1 MENRCIYNN
10 SYNHLMWFISQY
22 ALLSI
27 LLYSSL
33 LSTNYG
39 FLRNSNAIITVQT
52 RLFLNSKM
60 EQKLP
65 SMDNYISRESIS
77 ELLDEVDRSSIKE
90 LYFTN
95 DLKKIYSVHKK
106 QDENDYSNIVE
117 NDISVVNSVPALVQ
131 NVLDNSRTH
140 QVKTYILPE
149 QMSFGSTL
157 SQLGG
162 VFSGLLSSLFY
173 IALLYSVINAIR
185 NQGQGNMPMGP
196 FAGGG
201 AGGRGGASFLNNRNN
216 IDVKKDKEAMIKANI
231 TLQDWAGSPEIF
243 EECNEVISYLRNS
256 TNYEAAGATIP
267 KGILLEGPPGTGK
280 TLIAKA
286 IASECDANFISVAS
300 SEFVELFVGLGAQ
313 KVRTLFNQA
322 RENTPCILFIDE
334 IDSIGKQ
341 RGTGINMGNDEREQ
355 TLNQLL
361 AEMDGFNDN
370 SGILVIAATNR
381 KDVLDSALLR
391 PGRFDRI
398 INVPL
403 PDKESRKKIIQ
414 VHSRNKK
421 FEDYLDYDF
430 LAEMSAG
437 FSGAQIKNFINEAAI
452 LTAREGRNTI
462 TQNDLENALEKLVV
476 GIVKRI
482 DTRSDT
488 TRIRVAIHEA
498 GHAFLSLVFTEYFEL
513 KKVTIQATYNG
524 AGGYTLFNEKPEIT
538 ESGLYT
544 KECLKKRLVVA
555 MGGKAA
561 ETVFYGRDYV
571 SLGAV
576 QDLKTANQLAQSMI
590 GNYGMGET
598 LEVFYNENTESGRN
612 PFLGRSLAMGDKYSD
627 NTKQIIDKESLE
639 LVQAAYDEAFQIIT
653 KYKNQI
659 AQIAKLLIDNETVKY
674 DVIQKMV
681 IDPLIREELN
691 NNATEFNRN
700 LTNSG

>member
-1 MENRCIYNN
+1 
-10 SYNHLMWFISQY
+10 MWFISQY
-22 ALLSI
+22 ALFSI

-39 FLRNSNAIITVQT
+39 FLHHSNHIVTVQT

-65 SMDNYISRESIS
+65 SMDNFIRRESIS

-106 QDENDYSNIVE
+106 QVENDYSDVVE

-185 NQGQGNMPMGP
+185 NQNQGNAPIGP
-196 FAGGG
+196 FAGG

-231 TLQDWAGSPEIF
+231 TLHDWAGSPEIF

-398 INVPL
+398 ITVPL

-414 VHSRNKK
+414 VHSRNKQ
-421 FEDYLDYDF
+421 FEDFLDYDF

-498 GHAFLSLVFTEYFEL
+498 GHAFLSLVFTDYFEL

-524 AGGYTLFNEKPEIT
+524 AGGYTLFNEKPEIS

-674 DVIQKMV
+674 DVIQKIV
-681 IDPLIREELN
+681 IDTIIREEIN

>member
-1 MENRCIYNN
+1 
-10 SYNHLMWFISQY
+10 MWFISQY
-22 ALLSI
+22 ALFSI

-39 FLRNSNAIITVQT
+39 FLHHSNHIVTVQT

-65 SMDNYISRESIS
+65 SMDNFIRRESIS

-106 QDENDYSNIVE
+106 QVENDYSDVVE

-398 INVPL
+398 ITVPL

-414 VHSRNKK
+414 VHSRNKQ
-421 FEDYLDYDF
+421 FEDFLDYDF

-498 GHAFLSLVFTEYFEL
+498 GHAFLSLVFTDYFEL

-524 AGGYTLFNEKPEIT
+524 AGGYTLFNEKPEIS